1 MLWTTWLDVM
11 ILHQGWYAQVHP
23 LKASPPR
30 WGSLLQYAVQNQI
43 NNSQLIKFSFS
54 QYNTGRRKQQW
65 GALNVH
71 FIRNRK
77 LLPVQKCL
85 HQCNQ
90 RRSGQS
96 SLKAQNPRRVSSTAT
111 SNAWLTKNN
120 DGYHIGIAV
129 IIQQEPSSGGS
140 KQFGRRCI
148 RVREQEQKRSWV

>member
-43 NNSQLIKFSFS
+43 NDSQLIKFFFS

-71 FIRNRK
+71 FIETASSSQSRNASINATRDEVGI
-77 LLPVQKCL
+77 LL
-85 HQCNQ
+85 
-90 RRSGQS
+90 
-96 SLKAQNPRRVSSTAT
+96 
-111 SNAWLTKNN
+111 
-120 DGYHIGIAV
+120 
-129 IIQQEPSSGGS
+129 
-140 KQFGRRCI
+140 
-148 RVREQEQKRSWV
+148 